1 MKVTKIGVR
10 AGHNCPPGDTGAI
23 GNGVREDDVVKA
35 VSTKFIQLLD
45 ADGFNVINC
54 NPASANTVNSSLL
67 QGVTRANEASVGLFV
82 SIHANSFKQA
92 TAKGVEVYYFEGN
105 SEGELLAKLIS
116 NNLALQLE
124 TTNRG
129 AKTANFY
136 ELRATNCTAVL
147 IELGFLSNPK
157 EAKLLEESTDKMAET
172 IFKSLK
178 AWNNGTANYKVIPE
192 KLSYVAPAFVANEH
206 EELNQVINY
215 EEV

>member
-1 MKVTKIGVR
+1 MKVIKIGVR
-10 AGHNCPPGDTGAI
+10 AGHNCDPDIGAS
-23 GNGVREDDVVKA
+23 GNGVKEDVVVKA
-35 VSTKFIQLLD
+35 VATKLIQLLD
-45 ADGFNVINC
+45 KDGFDVINC
-54 NPASANTVNSSLL
+54 NPARATTVNSSLS
-67 QGVTRANEASVGLFV
+67 QGVTRANEASVGLFI
-82 SIHANSFKQA
+82 SIHANSHTVA
-92 TAKGVEVYYFEGN
+92 TAKGVEVYHFAGN
-105 SEGELLAKLIS
+105 EEGEALAKLIS

-178 AWNNGTANYKVIPE
+178 AWNNGTANYSVIPE
-192 KLSYVAPAFVANEH
+192 KLSYVATTFIANEH

-215 EEV
+215 EAE